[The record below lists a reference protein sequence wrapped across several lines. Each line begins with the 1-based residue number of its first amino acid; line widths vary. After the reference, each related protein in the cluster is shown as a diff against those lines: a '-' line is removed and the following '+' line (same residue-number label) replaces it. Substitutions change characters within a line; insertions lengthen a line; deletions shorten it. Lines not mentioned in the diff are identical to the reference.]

1 MHAPSAESV
10 GRYLEGLKG
19 RPVRVLDVVPLAG
32 AEGVGD
38 NGNGAVRIDFEISG
52 RRQRAI
58 LETLGSCVGPCE
70 HTAALVREVVSEHRD
85 LPRLPRH
92 VRAIDVGALE
102 KGGRLVSLGRAEE
115 VFLLKDCAEGRPY
128 ADDLARAAAHGVVE
142 DLDTARCDALCDWLL
157 GVHAHRGA
165 SDPSLYSQRLR
176 GLLGREEGVMV
187 LADSWPEAAAGLAPA
202 ALEEIERRI
211 VGWRWRIKGRSH
223 RLRQV
228 HGDLRPDHILF
239 RDGCDFSVIGRSHGE
254 WGEPADDVACLT
266 LHFVAEALRRRAR
279 FDGPLKALFRRFWSR
294 YLLEGGDGEIL
305 EVAPPFLAW
314 RGLELAGAARDA
326 ELSPQARQTLTSFV
340 RRVIAEPVFDPEMM
354 DTYLGA

>member
-1 MHAPSAESV
+1 MHAPSLESV

-32 AEGVGD
+32 ADGAAD
-38 NGNGAVRIDFEISG
+38 NGNGALRIDFEISG

-58 LETLGSCVGPCE
+58 LETLGACAGPCE
-70 HTAALVREVVSEHRD
+70 HTASLARDVVSDHRD

-115 VFLLKDCAEGRPY
+115 FFLLKDCAEGRPY
-128 ADDLARAAAHGVVE
+128 TEDLARAGAHGVVE

-157 GVHAHRGA
+157 RVHAQRGTI
-165 SDPSLYSQRLR
+165 DPSLYSQRLR

-187 LADSWPEAAAGLAPA
+187 LADAWPETEGGLAPA
-202 ALEEIERRI
+202 ALEEIERRLI
-211 VGWRWRIKGRSH
+211 GWRWRIKGRSH
-223 RLRQV
+223 RLRGV
-228 HGDLRPDHILF
+228 HGEFRPDHVLF
-239 RDGCDFSVIGRSHGE
+239 REGCDFSVIGRAHGE
-254 WGEPADDVACLT
+254 WGEPADDVACMT
-266 LHFVAEALRRRAR
+266 LHFVVEALRHRGR
-279 FDGPLKALFRRFWSR
+279 FDGPLKSLFRRFWSR

-314 RGLELAGAARDA
+314 RGLELASPARDA
-326 ELSPQARQTLTSFV
+326 GLSPQARRTMTSFV
-340 RRVIAEPVFDPEMM
+340 CRVIAEPVFDPELM